1 MVGDNMLYEPLSF
14 PATEGG
20 QSHCKLTNNQLAKV
34 RSKAS
39 KYSFDNDAA
48 FYSKRE
54 KGDMP
59 AEIVRCDVP
68 NAVIGRILTI
78 LFEKSEGETWYILFY

>member
-1 MVGDNMLYEPLSF
+1 LDF
-14 PATEGG
+14 FIEGG

-39 KYSFDNDAA
+39 KFSFDNDAA

-59 AEIVRCDVP
+59 AEIFRCDVP
-68 NAVIGRILTI
+68 SAVVGKYFTSSA
-78 LFEKSEGETWYILFY
+78 F